1 MKNPLSLR
9 IFGTLALLALTA
21 LWGCGGSG
29 SGGGGGG
36 ARTATIA
43 GTVSD
48 INGNPVRGAKVSTRD
63 GSTVTSTSG
72 AYWLDRQRADNLDVK
87 AEIVQNGVRYRG
99 QNVAVTL
106 QDLPTQSVNIVV
118 APENQ
123 LASIRG
129 VVEDRDG
136 ARLAG
141 ASVFAYDTGI
151 LSSQRT
157 VTNANGEYE
166 LFGLVSGLNYTV
178 VAGGREYRSDVDQ
191 VLLSDGE
198 RQTVNFTLGTPGNP
212 QMEPPQNLSVTSWTS
227 PRAAARAARD
237 RDVLDN
243 MKRIFDKPKATR
255 KRMSASRLSTR
266 GNFIEVDLEFDP
278 IDSLE
283 LLGYGIYRA
292 RGNGPFTAIDFLREP
307 LAGYY
312 VDLDE
317 FLRPD
322 SDYTYAVTSLS
333 VMYPDFPAQSE
344 SDFSNE
350 ATVLTL
356 DDLVGIGVNQDPVEF
371 FWDGGSGAETYV
383 VYLFDQ
389 FPGIGVESIWNNE
402 ENPVAGN
409 NLAYSGPNLDF
420 GRRYYYLVLGLADN
434 NAARTLSA
442 VGEFIAE

>member
-1 MKNPLSLR
+1 MKNPYSNRLL
-9 IFGTLALLALTA
+9 GLVALLVLAGS
-21 LWGCGGSG
+21 WGCGGSG

-36 ARTATIA
+36 AKTATIA
-43 GTVSD
+43 GTVTD

-63 GSTVTSTSG
+63 GNSVTSTSG
-72 AYWLDRQRADNLDVK
+72 AYFLSNQRADNLDVK

-178 VAGGREYRSDVDQ
+178 VAGGRDYRSDADQ
-191 VLLSDGE
+191 VLLEDRE
-198 RQTVNFTLGTPGNP
+198 RRTVNFTLGSPGNP
-212 QMEPPQNLSVTSWTS
+212 QMEPPQNLSLTSWTS
-227 PRAAARAARD
+227 PRGTARAARD
-237 RDVLDN
+237 HEVLEN
-243 MKRIFDKPKATR
+243 IQRLFDPQRKQR
-255 KRMSASRLSTR
+255 KRLTSSRLSTR

-292 RGNGPFTAIDFLREP
+292 RGNGAFTAIDFLREP

-333 VMYPDFPAQSE
+333 VIYPDSPAQSE

-371 FWDGGSGAETYV
+371 FWDGGSGAEEYV
-383 VYLFDQ
+383 VYLFEQ
-389 FPGIGVESIWNNE
+389 FPGIGVDSVWNNADA
-402 ENPVAGN
+402 PVSGN
-409 NLAYSGPNLDF
+409 SVSYNGPNLVF
-420 GRRYYYLVLGLADN
+420 GRRYYYIVLGLADN
-434 NAARTLSA
+434 NAARTLSV